1 VRSRHT
7 HFKARL
13 TTSVLNVVDR
23 TAAAANTHV
32 VVQKIEVCN
41 NTSVAHRV
49 SIGHGSLGTA
59 GNAMARSVLVP
70 GNSVYTKLGPITIEN
85 GADAVLQFQADAN
98 DVFDANVDVIIVTEA
113 A

>member
-1 VRSRHT
+1 VRSRNT
-7 HFKARL
+7 HFKGRL
-13 TTSVLNVVDR
+13 TTVVSNIVDR
-23 TAAAANTHV
+23 TAADANTHV

-41 NTSVAHRV
+41 NTSVARRV

-59 GNAMARSVLVP
+59 GNALARSLLIP
-70 GNSVYTKLGPITIEN
+70 ANSTYTKIGPITIEN

-98 DVFDANVDVIIVTEA
+98 DALDANVDAIVVTEA